1 MKTANDNDLSLEPTE
16 LATADDVHAYAVDAP
31 SDALE
36 LHFRQLSQYP
46 LLTAEG
52 ELALARELERADA
65 EIARAL
71 LSSREGRDAVLDLLT
86 ALRAKELAIEDVER
100 NPGQSPPGDEL
111 DVRLERALRRFAAR
125 DERQRR
131 RTSAPPTRARRA
143 AASGAVRAV
152 ARPRAR
158 GGAVTAP
165 RLAGSELVRFHP
177 RAVRTMEAKLALR
190 AEDEPR
196 NTSLRETLRAL
207 GDARRDADRVTA
219 EFVQSNLRI
228 VVTFARRFRGLPL
241 ADLIQEGN
249 IGLLRAVDKY
259 DYRRGLRFSTY
270 AAWWIRHSLNRAL
283 ADQSKMIRY
292 PVHLAGAIQ
301 RLRRMQEKMLRET
314 GRQATHAELAAK
326 SGLPIEQVE
335 RALDVVAQPVSLDAP
350 VSSSDRD
357 GTELGDLVADGKSP
371 AADEELAA
379 RELEGDAQALLAELP
394 EREAEVIRMRF
405 GLGGHRQRTLE
416 EVGARLS
423 LSRERARQ
431 LERDALRKLR
441 VASER
446 RHLRAHLAR

>member
-1 MKTANDNDLSLEPTE
+1 MKTANDNDLASDPRFERLEPRSAE
-16 LATADDVHAYAVDAP
+16 DADVP

-46 LLTAEG
+46 LLTADG

-65 EIARAL
+65 EIARVL
-71 LSSREGRDAVLDLLT
+71 LCSREGREAVL
-86 ALRAKELAIEDVER
+86 ELAAGLRTRELAVEEVER
-100 NPGQSPPGDEL
+100 NPGEDLEA
-111 DVRLERALRRFAAR
+111 RLERVVRRFAVAEGR
-125 DERQRR
+125 KRGAEQTRR
-131 RTSAPPTRARRA
+131 SLRGRSGTVRTA
-143 AASGAVRAV
+143 
-152 ARPRAR
+152 ARPRTAAR
-158 GGAVTAP
+158 G
-165 RLAGSELVRFHP
+165 AGETRDLVRFHP
-177 RAVRTMEAKLALR
+177 RAVRVVEAKLAAR
-190 AEDEPR
+190 VEREPR
-196 NTSLRETLRAL
+196 NENLRETLTAL
-207 GDARRDADRVTA
+207 SAARRDADRATA

-249 IGLLRAVDKY
+249 IGLLRAVDKF

-301 RLRRMQEKMLRET
+301 RLRRMQERLLRET
-314 GRQATHAELAAK
+314 GKLATHAELAERA
-326 SGLPIEQVE
+326 GLPLEQVE
-335 RALDVVAQPVSLDAP
+335 RAMEVVAQPVSLDAP
-350 VSSSDRD
+350 LASSDRE
-357 GTELGDLVADGKSP
+357 GTELGDLVADVGGTS
-371 AADEELAA
+371 ADEEVAA
-379 RELEGDAQALLAELP
+379 HELEGDTRALLAELP

-446 RHLRAHLAR
+446 KQLRAHLAR

>member
-1 MKTANDNDLSLEPTE
+1 MPQGGFAPNQLQAFSLLLPKAVKTANDNALAPE
-16 LATADDVHAYAVDAP
+16 LNGTHEDDAP

-52 ELALARELERADA
+52 ELSLARELERADE

-71 LSSREGRDAVLDLLT
+71 LGSKEGREAILELVSG
-86 ALRAKELAIEDVER
+86 LRSKELAVEDVER
-100 NPGQSPPGDEL
+100 NPGEEL
-111 DVRLERALRRFAAR
+111 EARLERVVKRFSIADAR
-125 DERQRR
+125 KR
-131 RTSAPPTRARRA
+131 RTVRPAPR
-143 AASGAVRAV
+143 GAVRTA
-152 ARPRAR
+152 ARPKTAAR
-158 GGAVTAP
+158 GAGEIV
-165 RLAGSELVRFHP
+165 RLHP
-177 RAVRTMEAKLALR
+177 RAVRQIEAKLMAR
-190 AEDEPR
+190 ARREPR
-196 NTSLRETLRAL
+196 NVELRETLRAL
-207 GDARRDADRVTA
+207 AVARRDADRATA

-249 IGLLRAVDKY
+249 IGLLRAVDKF

-314 GRQATHAELAAK
+314 GRQATHDELAQR
-326 SGLPIEQVE
+326 SGLPLEQVQ
-335 RALDVVAQPVSLDAP
+335 RAMEVVAQPVSLDAP
-350 VSSSDRD
+350 VSSSERD
-357 GTELGDLVADGKSP
+357 GTELGDLVADVNG
-371 AADEELAA
+371 ATADEEVAA
-379 RELEGDAQALLAELP
+379 HELEGDTSALLAELP

-446 RHLRAHLAR
+446 RQLRAHLAR

>member
-1 MKTANDNDLSLEPTE
+1 VKTANDNALASE
-16 LATADDVHAYAVDAP
+16 LHTDVDAP

-36 LHFRQLSQYP
+36 LHFRQLSHYP

-52 ELALARELERADA
+52 ELALARELERADG

-71 LSSREGRDAVLDLLT
+71 LSSSEGRELVLELLGR
-86 ALRAKELAIEDVER
+86 LRSRELAVEDVER
-100 NPGQSPPGDEL
+100 NPGEEIET
-111 DVRLERALRRFAAR
+111 RLERVLRRWALADVR
-125 DERQRR
+125 RKDVR
-131 RTSAPPTRARRA
+131 RTQDARARRPLRGTR
-143 AASGAVRAV
+143 GAVRAA
-152 ARPRAR
+152 ARPRAAAR
-158 GGAVTAP
+158 GATPEAI
-165 RLAGSELVRFHP
+165 RFHP
-177 RAVRTMEAKLALR
+177 RAVRAMAAKLAAR
-190 AEDEPR
+190 ATREPK
-196 NTSLRETLRAL
+196 NSELRETLVAL
-207 GDARRDADRVTA
+207 ASARRDADRATA

-228 VVTFARRFRGLPL
+228 VITFARRFRGLPL

-249 IGLLRAVDKY
+249 LGLLRAVDKF

-301 RLRRMQEKMLRET
+301 RLRRMQERMLRET
-314 GRQATHAELAAK
+314 GRQATHAELAER
-326 SGLPIEQVE
+326 SGLPIEQVQ
-335 RALDVVAQPVSLDAP
+335 RAMDVVAQPVSLDAP
-350 VSSSDRD
+350 LSSADRE
-357 GTELGDLVADGKSP
+357 GTELGDLVPDGATP
-371 AADEELAA
+371 AADEEAA
-379 RELEGDAQALLAELP
+379 AHELEGDTRALLAELP

-446 RHLRAHLAR
+446 RQLRAHLAR

>member
-1 MKTANDNDLSLEPTE
+1 MPQGWFAPNQLHASSLLLPPTVKTANDNDLAPE
-16 LATADDVHAYAVDAP
+16 LNGTHEDDAP

-52 ELALARELERADA
+52 ELSLARELERADG

-71 LSSREGRDAVLDLLT
+71 LGSKEGREAILELVS
-86 ALRAKELAIEDVER
+86 ALRSKELSVEDVER
-100 NPGQSPPGDEL
+100 NPGEEL
-111 DVRLERALRRFAAR
+111 EARLERVVKRFSIADAR
-125 DERQRR
+125 KR
-131 RTSAPPTRARRA
+131 RTTRVRPTLR
-143 AASGAVRAV
+143 GAVRTA
-152 ARPRAR
+152 ARPKTAARAS
-158 GGAVTAP
+158 GGEIV
-165 RLAGSELVRFHP
+165 RLHP
-177 RAVRTMEAKLALR
+177 RAVRQIEAKLTAR
-190 AEDEPR
+190 ARREPR
-196 NTSLRETLRAL
+196 NAELRETLRAL
-207 GDARRDADRVTA
+207 SVARRDADRATA

-249 IGLLRAVDKY
+249 IGLLRAVDKF

-314 GRQATHAELAAK
+314 GRQATHDELAER
-326 SGLPIEQVE
+326 SGLPLEQVQ
-335 RALDVVAQPVSLDAP
+335 RAMEVVAQPVSLDAP
-350 VSSSDRD
+350 VSSSERD
-357 GTELGDLVADGKSP
+357 GTELGDLVADVSG
-371 AADEELAA
+371 ATADEEVAA
-379 RELEGDAQALLAELP
+379 HELEGDTSALLAELP

-446 RHLRAHLAR
+446 RQLRAHLAR

>member
-1 MKTANDNDLSLEPTE
+1 MKTANDNDLSMQPTE
-16 LATADDVHAYAVDAP
+16 LGAPDDVHVDAP

-52 ELALARELERADA
+52 ELALARELERAD
-65 EIARAL
+65 EDIARAL
-71 LSSREGRDAVLDLLT
+71 LSSREGREAVLELLG
-86 ALRAKELAIEDVER
+86 ALRAKELAIEDIER
-100 NPGQSPPGDEL
+100 NPGQNPEGDEL
-111 DVRLERALRRFAAR
+111 EARLDRVIRRFAAR
-125 DERQRR
+125 DDRDRR
-131 RTSAPPTRARRA
+131 RASTTSTRARRA
-143 AASGAVRAV
+143 PASGTVRAAGRPP
-152 ARPRAR
+152 ARA
-158 GGAVTAP
+158 TAP
-165 RLAGSELVRFHP
+165 RGAHSEIVRFHP
-177 RAVRTMEAKLALR
+177 RAVRSMEAKLALR
-190 AEDEPR
+190 AVDEPR

-207 GDARRDADRVTA
+207 GEARREADRVTA

-249 IGLLRAVDKY
+249 IGLLRAVDKF
-259 DYRRGLRFSTY
+259 DHRRGLRFSTY

-314 GRQATHAELAAK
+314 GKQATHAELAAK
-326 SGLPIEQVE
+326 SGLPLEQVQ

-350 VSSSDRD
+350 VSSGDRD
-357 GTELGDLVADGKSP
+357 GTELGDLVADGASP
-371 AADEELAA
+371 AADDELAA

-446 RHLRAHLAR
+446 RQLRAHLAR